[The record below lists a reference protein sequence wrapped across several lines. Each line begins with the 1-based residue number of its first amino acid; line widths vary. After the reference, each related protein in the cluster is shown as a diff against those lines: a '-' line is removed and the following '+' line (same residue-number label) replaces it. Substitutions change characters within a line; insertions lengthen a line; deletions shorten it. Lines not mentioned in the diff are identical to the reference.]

1 MVNELM
7 AKRQTK
13 TADSLPL
20 VALDLGSDSVRA
32 MAARRIAPDLFQ
44 ILGVEE
50 RSQKAGNLCVE
61 QGIITQSSNAGYVI
75 AEVLK
80 LLANRIG
87 VDELPT
93 AFLSVGGQSMQIVA
107 VHSKR
112 DQARKK
118 EISQQLLDEMEQE
131 CKEKIEMRNPE
142 VAVLGLVP
150 SYFKLDGVEQDEL
163 PGPEQRAALVEAHY
177 IAFYG
182 RKVID
187 TQLQKSFSQAAR
199 SIEHA
204 FVRPECL
211 LSAFATC
218 DGNQVLMNG
227 CAVLDMGAQTTSLT
241 VYKGGQYLLNKVV
254 PKGGYHISRMLEQQG
269 MSFAT
274 AEVLKKQFGCASPDL
289 VQKNVRLRVPAAP
302 EIGGDMIIASQE
314 LAEAIEL
321 KLKEILAPLLEEL
334 QKVESRIRTLY
345 ITGGASMMAGMEDY
359 IQSLTPVRVQYGAH
373 NLLLHRDTDEKYLS
387 PQYTSLVGTI
397 LLGQDYRDNH
407 KNQLVRQPG
416 FFDRMKESTL
426 DMFIDQQ

>member
-1 MVNELM
+1 M
-7 AKRQTK
+7 ARKQPQ

-20 VALDLGSDSVRA
+20 VALDLGSGSVRA
-32 MAARRIAPDLFQ
+32 LAARRIAPDLFQ

-50 RSQKAGNLCVE
+50 RPQKMGNVCVE

-87 VDELPT
+87 IDELPT
-93 AFLSVGGQSMQIVA
+93 AFVSVGGQSMQIVA

-118 EISQQLLDEMEQE
+118 EISQSLLDEMERE
-131 CKEKIEMRNPE
+131 CKEKIELRNPE

-150 SYFKLDGVEQDEL
+150 SYFILDGKEQDGL
-163 PGPEQRAALVEAHY
+163 PRPDQRAALVEAHY

-182 RKVID
+182 RKTLD
-187 TQLQKSFSQAAR
+187 TQLQKAFSQAGR

-204 FVRPECL
+204 FVRPETL

-218 DGNQVLMNG
+218 DGSQVLLHG

-241 VYKGGQYLLNKVV
+241 VYKAGQYLLNKVV
-254 PKGGYHISRMLEQQG
+254 PKGGYHITRMLEQQG
-269 MSFAT
+269 LDFHT
-274 AEVLKKQFGCASPDL
+274 AEVLKTQYGVASPDL
-289 VQKNVRLRVPAAP
+289 VERNVRLRVPASP
-302 EIGGDMIIASQE
+302 ELGGDLVISSHE

-321 KLKEILAPLLEEL
+321 KLQEILAPLLEEFA
-334 QKVESRIRTLY
+334 KVESRISTLY
-345 ITGGASMMAGMEDY
+345 ITGGGCMMQGMAEY
-359 IQSLTPVRVQYGAH
+359 IQSRTSVKVQYGAH
-373 NLLLHRDTDEKYLS
+373 NLLLHRDTDVKYFS
-387 PQYTSLVGTI
+387 PQYTALVGTV
-397 LLGQDYRDNH
+397 LLGQDYRDSH
-407 KNQLVRQPG
+407 KNQLVRKPG
-416 FFDRMKESTL
+416 FFDRVKESTL

>member
-1 MVNELM
+1 M
-7 AKRQTK
+7 ARKQPQ

-20 VALDLGSDSVRA
+20 VALDLGSGSVRA
-32 MAARRIAPDLFQ
+32 LAARRMAPDLFQ

-50 RSQKAGNLCVE
+50 RPQKLGNICVE

-87 VDELPT
+87 IDELPT
-93 AFLSVGGQSMQIVA
+93 AFVCVGGQSMQIVA

-112 DQARKK
+112 DQARRK
-118 EISQQLLDEMEQE
+118 EISQELLDEMERE
-131 CKEKIEMRNPE
+131 CKEKIELRNPE

-150 SYFKLDGVEQDEL
+150 SFFKLDGVEQDEM
-163 PGPEQRAALVEAHY
+163 PSPEQRAALVEAHY

-182 RKVID
+182 RKALD

-218 DGNQVLMNG
+218 DGNHVLMNG
-227 CAVLDMGAQTTSLT
+227 CAVLDFGAQTTSLT

-254 PKGGYHISRMLEQQG
+254 PKGGYHITRMLEQQG
-269 MSFAT
+269 MSFNT
-274 AEVLKKQFGCASPDL
+274 AEVLKCKYGCAAPAF
-289 VQKNVRLRVPAAP
+289 VTKNVRMRVPAAP
-302 EIGGDMIIASQE
+302 EVGGDMIISSTE
-314 LAEAIEL
+314 LAEAIEI
-321 KLKEILAPLLEEL
+321 KLQEILSPLMEEI
-334 QKVESRIRTLY
+334 QKVDDRITTLY
-345 ITGGASMMAGMEDY
+345 ITGGGSMLQGLADY
-359 IQSLTPVRVQYGAH
+359 IQSLTRIHVQYGAH
-373 NLLLHRDTDEKYLS
+373 NLLLHRDTEEKYLS

-397 LLGQDYRDNH
+397 LLGQDYRDSH
-407 KNQLVRQPG
+407 KNQLVQKPG
-416 FFDRMKESTL
+416 FLDRFRETTL

>member
-1 MVNELM
+1 M
-7 AKRQTK
+7 ARRQAK

-20 VALDLGSDSVRA
+20 VALDLGSDAVRV

-50 RSQKAGNLCVE
+50 RPQKLGNTCVE
-61 QGIITQSSNAGYVI
+61 QGVITQSSSAGYVI

-93 AFLSVGGQSMQIVA
+93 AFISVGGQSMQIVA

-112 DQARKK
+112 DQARRK
-118 EISQQLLDEMEQE
+118 EISQALLDEMEQE
-131 CKEKIEMRNPE
+131 CKQKIEARNPE

-150 SYFKLDGVEQDEL
+150 SYFKLDGVEQDEV
-163 PGPEQRAALVEAHY
+163 PSPEQRAALVEAHY

-182 RKVID
+182 RKMID
-187 TQLQKSFSQAAR
+187 TQIQKSFSQAAR
-199 SIEHA
+199 SIEHT

-218 DGNQVLMNG
+218 DGNHVLMNG
-227 CAVLDMGAQTTSLT
+227 CAVIDFGAQTTTLT
-241 VYKGGQYLLNKVV
+241 VYKGGQYLINKVV
-254 PKGGYHISRMLEQQG
+254 PKGGYHITRMLEQQG
-269 MSFAT
+269 MSFHT
-274 AEVLKKQFGCASPDL
+274 AEVLKKQYGYASPEF
-289 VQKNVRLRVPAAP
+289 VQKNVRLRIPAAP
-302 EIGGDMIIASQE
+302 EVGGDIIISTQE

-321 KLKEILAPLLEEL
+321 KLKEIITPLLEEL
-334 QKVESRIRTLY
+334 HKVEGRIQTLY
-345 ITGGASMMAGMEDY
+345 ITGGGSMLAGMEEY
-359 IQSLTPVRVQYGAH
+359 MQSLTGLRVQYGAH
-373 NLLLHRDTDEKYLS
+373 NLLLHRDTEEKYLS
-387 PQYTSLVGTI
+387 PQYTALVGTL

-407 KNQLVRQPG
+407 KNQPVRQPG

>member
-1 MVNELM
+1 MV
-7 AKRQTK
+7 AI
-13 TADSLPL
+13 
-20 VALDLGSDSVRA
+20 DLGSDSVRA
-32 MAARRIAPDLFQ
+32 MAARRLAPDLFQ

-50 RSQKAGNLCVE
+50 RPQKLGNVCVE

-93 AFLSVGGQSMQIVA
+93 AFICIGGQSMQIVA
-107 VHSKR
+107 VHSRR
-112 DQARKK
+112 DQARRK
-118 EISQQLLDEMEQE
+118 EISQELLDGMERE
-131 CKEKIEMRNPE
+131 CKEKIESRNPE

-150 SYFKLDGVEQDEL
+150 SFFKLDGVEQDDM

-182 RKVID
+182 RKAID
-187 TQLQKSFSQAAR
+187 TQLQKSFSQAGR

-211 LSAFATC
+211 LSTFATC
-218 DGNQVLMNG
+218 DGNHVLMSG
-227 CAVLDMGAQTTSLT
+227 CAVLDLGAQTTSLT

-254 PKGGYHISRMLEQQG
+254 PKGGYHITRMLEQQG

-274 AEVLKKQFGCASPDL
+274 AEVLKRKYGCAAPQF
-289 VQKNVRLRVPAAP
+289 VEKNVRLRIPASP
-302 EIGGDMIIASQE
+302 EIGGDIVIASNE
-314 LAEAIEL
+314 LAEAIEI
-321 KLKEILAPLLEEL
+321 KLQEIIAPLMEEL
-334 QKVESRIRTLY
+334 KKVESRITTLY
-345 ITGGASMMAGMEDY
+345 ITGGGSMLAGMAEY
-359 IQSLTPVRVQYGAH
+359 IQSQTPVKVQYGAH

-397 LLGQDYRDNH
+397 LLGQDYRDTH
-407 KNQLVRQPG
+407 KNQPVQRPN
-416 FFDRMKESTL
+416 FFERVKESTL
-426 DMFIDQQ
+426 DMFIESE

>member
-1 MVNELM
+1 M
-7 AKRQTK
+7 AKRQVK

-20 VALDLGSDSVRA
+20 VAIDLGSDSVRA
-32 MAARRIAPDLFQ
+32 VAAKRIAPDLFR

-50 RSQKAGNLCVE
+50 RPQKLGNICVE

-93 AFLSVGGQSMQIVA
+93 AFICVGGQSMQIVA
-107 VHSKR
+107 VHSRR

-118 EISQQLLDEMEQE
+118 EVSQELLDEMERE
-131 CKEKIEMRNPE
+131 CKEKIESRNPE

-150 SYFKLDGVEQDEL
+150 SFFKLDGVEQDDI
-163 PGPEQRAALVEAHY
+163 PTSEQRAALVEAHY

-182 RKVID
+182 RKAID
-187 TQLQKSFSQAAR
+187 TQLQKSFSQAGR

-218 DGNQVLMNG
+218 DGNHILMNG

-254 PKGGYHISRMLEQQG
+254 PKGGYHITRMLEQQG

-274 AEVLKKQFGCASPDL
+274 AEVLKKKYGYASPEY
-289 VQKNVRLRVPAAP
+289 VEKNVRMRIPASA
-302 EIGGDMIIASQE
+302 EIGGDLVISSTE

-321 KLKEILAPLLEEL
+321 KLQEILVPLMEEL
-334 QKVESRIRTLY
+334 KKVEARISTLY
-345 ITGGASMMAGMEDY
+345 ITGGGSMMAGMAEY
-359 IQSLTPVRVQYGAH
+359 IQSRTTVRVQYGAH

-387 PQYTSLVGTI
+387 PQYTSLIGTI
-397 LLGQDYRDNH
+397 LLGQDYRDTH
-407 KNQLVRQPG
+407 KNQLVQKPG
-416 FFDRMKESTL
+416 FFDRVKESTL
-426 DMFIDQQ
+426 DMFIDQN

>member
-1 MVNELM
+1 M
-7 AKRQTK
+7 AKRQTQ
-13 TADSLPL
+13 TTDSLPL
-20 VALDLGSDSVRA
+20 VAIDLGSDSVRA
-32 MAARRIAPDLFQ
+32 MAAQRIAPDLFR

-50 RSQKAGNLCVE
+50 RPQKLGNLCVE

-93 AFLSVGGQSMQIVA
+93 AFISVGGQSMQIVA
-107 VHSKR
+107 VHSRR
-112 DQARKK
+112 DQARRK
-118 EISQQLLDEMEQE
+118 EISQELLDEMERE
-131 CKEKIEMRNPE
+131 CKEKIESRNPE

-150 SYFKLDGVEQDEL
+150 SFFKLDGVEQDEQ
-163 PGPEQRAALVEAHY
+163 PGAEQRAALVEAHY

-182 RKVID
+182 RKAID
-187 TQLQKSFSQAAR
+187 TQLQKSFSQAGR

-218 DGNQVLMNG
+218 DGNHVLMNG
-227 CAVLDMGAQTTSLT
+227 CAVLDLGAQTTSLT
-241 VYKGGQYLLNKVV
+241 AYKGGQYLLNKVV
-254 PKGGYHISRMLEQQG
+254 PKGGYHITRMLEQQG

-274 AEVLKKQFGCASPDL
+274 AEVLKKKFGCASPQL
-289 VQKNVRLRVPAAP
+289 VEKSVRLRVPASP
-302 EIGGDMIIASQE
+302 EIGGDIVISTHE

-321 KLKEILAPLLEEL
+321 KLQEILSPVMEEL
-334 QKVESRIRTLY
+334 QKVEGRIQTLY
-345 ITGGASMMAGMEDY
+345 ITGGGSMMAGILEY
-359 IQSLTPVRVQYGAH
+359 IQSLTSVKVQYGAH
-373 NLLLHRDTDEKYLS
+373 NLLLHRDTEEKYLS
-387 PQYTSLVGTI
+387 PQYTSLVGTV

-407 KNQLVRQPG
+407 KNQPVQKPG
-416 FFDRMKESTL
+416 FFDRVKESTL

>member
-1 MVNELM
+1 M
-7 AKRQTK
+7 ARKQTK

-20 VALDLGSDSVRA
+20 IAIDMGSDSVRA

-50 RSQKAGNLCVE
+50 RPQKLGNVCVE

-87 VDELPT
+87 IDELPT
-93 AFLSVGGQSMQIVA
+93 AFLSVGGQSMQLVA

-112 DQARKK
+112 DQARRK
-118 EISQQLLDEMEQE
+118 EISQALLDEMEQE
-131 CKEKIEMRNPE
+131 CKEKIELRNPE

-150 SYFKLDGVEQDEL
+150 SYFKLDGVEQDEI
-163 PGPEQRAALVEAHY
+163 PSPEQRAALVEAHY

-182 RKVID
+182 RKAMD
-187 TQLQKSFSQAAR
+187 TQLQKAFSQAGR
-199 SIEHA
+199 SIEHV

-218 DGNQVLMNG
+218 DGNHVLMNG

-254 PKGGYHISRMLEQQG
+254 PKGSYHITRMLEQQG

-274 AEVLKKQFGCASPDL
+274 AEVLKRQFGCAAPQY
-289 VQKNVRLRVPAAP
+289 VEKNVRLRVHASP
-302 EIGGDMIIASQE
+302 EIGGDMVIASVE

-321 KLKEILAPLLEEL
+321 KLQEILAPLLEEL
-334 QKVESRIRTLY
+334 KKVENRISTLY
-345 ITGGASMMAGMEDY
+345 ITGGGSMLAGMAEY
-359 IQSLTPVRVQYGAH
+359 MSSLTSIRVQYGAH

-397 LLGQDYRDNH
+397 LLGQDYRDTH
-407 KNQLVRQPG
+407 KNQLVRKPG
-416 FFDRMKESTL
+416 FFDRVKESTL
-426 DMFIDQQ
+426 DMFIEQN

>member
-1 MVNELM
+1 M
-7 AKRQTK
+7 AKRQPT
-13 TADSLPL
+13 TTDSLPL

-50 RSQKAGNLCVE
+50 RPQKLGNVCVE

-87 VDELPT
+87 VSELPT
-93 AFLSVGGQSMQIVA
+93 AFLSLGGQSMQIVA
-107 VHSKR
+107 VHSRR

-118 EISQQLLDEMEQE
+118 EISQALLDEMEQE
-131 CKEKIEMRNPE
+131 CKEKIELRNPD

-150 SYFKLDGVEQDEL
+150 SYFSLDGVEQDEV
-163 PGPEQRAALVEAHY
+163 PGPEQRAALIEAHY

-182 RKVID
+182 RKAID
-187 TQLQKSFSQAAR
+187 TQLQKSFSQAGR

-204 FVRPECL
+204 FVRPEAL

-218 DGNQVLMNG
+218 DGNHVLMNG
-227 CAVLDMGAQTTSLT
+227 CAVLDFGAQTTSLT

-274 AEVLKKQFGCASPDL
+274 AEVLKKKYGCASPEL
-289 VQKNVRLRVPAAP
+289 VTKNVRLRVPASP
-302 EIGGDMIIASQE
+302 EIGGEMVIASNE

-321 KLKEILAPLLEEL
+321 KLQEILAPLFEEL
-334 QKVESRIRTLY
+334 KKVEARIQTLY
-345 ITGGASMMAGMEDY
+345 ITGGASMLAGLAEY
-359 IQSLTPVRVQYGAH
+359 IQSQTAVRVQYGAH
-373 NLLLHRDTDEKYLS
+373 NLLLHRDTEEKYLS
-387 PQYTSLVGTI
+387 PEYTSLVGTI
-397 LLGQDYRDNH
+397 LLGQDYRDSH
-407 KNQLVRQPG
+407 KNQLVRKPG
-416 FFDRMKESTL
+416 FFDRVKESTL

>member
-1 MVNELM
+1 M
-7 AKRQTK
+7 ARRQTQ

-50 RSQKAGNLCVE
+50 RPQKVGNICIE
-61 QGIITQSSNAGYVI
+61 QGIITQSSSAGYVI

-93 AFLSVGGQSMQIVA
+93 AFISVGGQSMQLVA
-107 VHSKR
+107 VHSRR

-118 EISQQLLDEMEQE
+118 EISQALLDEMERE
-131 CKEKIEMRNPE
+131 CKEKIELRNPDA
-142 VAVLGLVP
+142 AVLGLVP

-163 PGPEQRAALVEAHY
+163 PTAEQRAALVEAHY

-182 RKVID
+182 RKVMD
-187 TQLQKSFSQAAR
+187 TQLQKSFSQAGR

-204 FVRPECL
+204 FVRPETL

-218 DGNQVLMNG
+218 DGNHVLMNG
-227 CAVLDMGAQTTSLT
+227 CAVLDMGAQTTTLT

-254 PKGGYHISRMLEQQG
+254 PKGGYHITRMLEQQG
-269 MSFAT
+269 IGFAT
-274 AEVLKKQFGCASPDL
+274 AEVLKKKFGCASPAY
-289 VQKNVRLRVPAAP
+289 VEKNVRLRVPAAP
-302 EIGGDMIIASQE
+302 EIGGEMIISSAE

-321 KLKEILAPLLEEL
+321 KLHEILSPLMDEL
-334 QKVESRIRTLY
+334 KKVEGRISTLY
-345 ITGGASMMAGMEDY
+345 ITGGGSMMAGMADY
-359 IQSLTPVRVQYGAH
+359 IQTQTTARVQYGAH
-373 NLLLHRDTDEKYLS
+373 NLLLHRDTEEKYLS

-397 LLGQDYRDNH
+397 LLGQDYRDSH
-407 KNQLVRQPG
+407 KNQLVRKPG
-416 FFDRMKESTL
+416 FFDRVKESTL
-426 DMFIDQQ
+426 DMFIDQN

>member
-1 MVNELM
+1 M
-7 AKRQTK
+7 AKRQPT
-13 TADSLPL
+13 TTDSLPL

-50 RSQKAGNLCVE
+50 RPQKLGNVCVE

-87 VDELPT
+87 VSELPT
-93 AFLSVGGQSMQIVA
+93 AFLSLGGQSMQIVA
-107 VHSKR
+107 VHSRR

-118 EISQQLLDEMEQE
+118 EISQALLDEMEQE
-131 CKEKIEMRNPE
+131 CKEKIELRNPD

-150 SYFKLDGVEQDEL
+150 SYFSLDGVEQDEV

-182 RKVID
+182 RKAID
-187 TQLQKSFSQAAR
+187 TQLQKSFSQAGR

-204 FVRPECL
+204 FVRPEAL

-218 DGNQVLMNG
+218 DGNHVLMNG
-227 CAVLDMGAQTTSLT
+227 CAVLDFGAQTTSLT

-274 AEVLKKQFGCASPDL
+274 AEVLKKKYGCASPEL
-289 VQKNVRLRVPAAP
+289 VTKNVRLRVPASP
-302 EIGGDMIIASQE
+302 EIGGEMVIASYE

-321 KLKEILAPLLEEL
+321 KLQEILAPLFEEL
-334 QKVESRIRTLY
+334 KKVEARIQTLY
-345 ITGGASMMAGMEDY
+345 ITGGASMLAGLAEY
-359 IQSLTPVRVQYGAH
+359 IQSQTAVRVQYGAH
-373 NLLLHRDTDEKYLS
+373 NLLLHRDTEEKYLS
-387 PQYTSLVGTI
+387 PEYTSLVGTI
-397 LLGQDYRDNH
+397 LLGQDYRDSH
-407 KNQLVRQPG
+407 KNQLVRKPG
-416 FFDRMKESTL
+416 FFDRVKESTL

>member
-1 MVNELM
+1 MV
-7 AKRQTK
+7 AI
-13 TADSLPL
+13 
-20 VALDLGSDSVRA
+20 DLGSDSVRA
-32 MAARRIAPDLFQ
+32 MAARRLAPDLFQ

-50 RSQKAGNLCVE
+50 RPQKLGNVCVE

-93 AFLSVGGQSMQIVA
+93 AFICIGGQSMQIVA
-107 VHSKR
+107 VHSRR
-112 DQARKK
+112 DQARRK
-118 EISQQLLDEMEQE
+118 EISQELLDGMERE
-131 CKEKIEMRNPE
+131 CKEKIESRNPE

-150 SYFKLDGVEQDEL
+150 SFFKLDGVEQDDM

-182 RKVID
+182 RKAID
-187 TQLQKSFSQAAR
+187 TQLQKSFSQAGR

-211 LSAFATC
+211 LSTFATC
-218 DGNQVLMNG
+218 DGNHVLMSG
-227 CAVLDMGAQTTSLT
+227 CAVLDFGAQTTTLT

-254 PKGGYHISRMLEQQG
+254 PKGGYHITRMLEQQG

-274 AEVLKKQFGCASPDL
+274 AEVLKRKYGCAAPQF
-289 VQKNVRLRVPAAP
+289 VEKNVRLRIPASP
-302 EIGGDMIIASQE
+302 EIGGDIVIASNE
-314 LAEAIEL
+314 LAEAIEI
-321 KLKEILAPLLEEL
+321 KLQEIIAPLMEEL
-334 QKVESRIRTLY
+334 KKVESRITTLY
-345 ITGGASMMAGMEDY
+345 ITGGGSMLAGMAEY
-359 IQSLTPVRVQYGAH
+359 IQSQTPVKVQYGAH

-397 LLGQDYRDNH
+397 LLGQDYRDTH
-407 KNQLVRQPG
+407 KNQPVQRPN
-416 FFDRMKESTL
+416 FFKESTL
-426 DMFIDQQ
+426 DMFIESE